1 MVSRKKYITKQLKKY
16 KLDFKFYSEFC
27 DILNIYNDLE
37 NYFQIKVNDIE
48 ATSLILDI
56 AYTIIKNVDID
67 SLLHMYPIYLK
78 EHIHFNIF
86 SQKFY
91 FFKSGFSRYIQNDII
106 QKNEWEEK
114 YLEYCARQIHFF
126 KDESEYYLDNRELND
141 ISIEHNLSDSD
152 KSYPD
157 RIDIERYF
165 ELYSKKITAKHIFHN
180 LFLLIKGEV
189 LNGL

>member
-91 FFKSGFSRYIQNDII
+91 FFKSSFSRYIQNDII

-114 YLEYCARQIHFF
+114 YLEYCARQIKFF